1 MSDRRQIT
9 EAEKA
14 RLLEQHGRRCFVDGE
29 PIPEDDAIEFHHIR
43 PFSDDG
49 PTSLDNMAPVCKRH
63 HRGIGTMSLQEYRD
77 KLDLGQ
83 LFQGEPKYLDDV
95 IRAKTGTCGMEFR
108 YELAD
113 AAIRLY
119 FENTSPQY
127 PLDTCPTT
135 GWRYFYATVPVKHLR
150 NDKELQ
156 PRALREGS
164 MWGLYRHFQSNTQLA
179 PSICRIDEK
188 GDLLLFDG
196 QHKAAAQIWAGHPLI
211 ECKVYVCPDDR
222 RLKETNLEAHGN
234 LRQMPFYSHEL
245 MRKYAAIFGEDW
257 QEYMETEGEKSE
269 QGFFSF
275 LVHAKAKTRA
285 QARNGFALAMYNEI
299 VDDPTN
305 KLSAYLS
312 EKPRGPKQP
321 LAFARLRKTFF
332 QQMLLPPPVEDEFES
347 DGDLRKEEKKN
358 LVKLMNIVAEEGL
371 EGRWDPDRADA
382 AHRKAERIFSAG
394 AVRAWVVLLR
404 DTINAHLRHYTDD
417 QRRRF
422 FYRRIADED
431 FEYFRLFVHKIFSH
445 KIWDDP
451 DPSGEIAARLAKDD
465 ATTAR
470 SLFEEKGLTVQWV
483 MGA

>member
-1 MSDRRQIT
+1 MSNSTINSVNFAYLPVHQTR
-9 EAEKA
+9 
-14 RLLEQHGRRCFVDGE
+14 GR
-29 PIPEDDAIEFHHIR
+29 
-43 PFSDDG
+43 S
-49 PTSLDNMAPVCKRH
+49 
-63 HRGIGTMSLQEYRD
+63 
-77 KLDLGQ
+77 
-83 LFQGEPKYLDDV
+83 
-95 IRAKTGTCGMEFR
+95 
-108 YELAD
+108 
-113 AAIRLY
+113 
-119 FENTSPQY
+119 
-127 PLDTCPTT
+127 
-135 GWRYFYATVPVKHLR
+135 
-150 NDKELQ
+150 
-156 PRALREGS
+156 
-164 MWGLYRHFQSNTQLA
+164 
-179 PSICRIDEK
+179 
-188 GDLLLFDG
+188 
-196 QHKAAAQIWAGHPLI
+196 
-211 ECKVYVCPDDR
+211 
-222 RLKETNLEAHGN
+222 
-234 LRQMPFYSHEL
+234 
-245 MRKYAAIFGEDW
+245 
-257 QEYMETEGEKSE
+257 
-269 QGFFSF
+269 
-275 LVHAKAKTRA
+275 
-285 QARNGFALAMYNEI
+285 NGFALAMYNEI

-422 FYRRIADED
+422 FYRRITDEESED
-431 FEYFRLFVHKIFSH
+431 FRLFVQRIFSH
-445 KIWDDP
+445 KTWDDP

-483 MGA
+483 IGG